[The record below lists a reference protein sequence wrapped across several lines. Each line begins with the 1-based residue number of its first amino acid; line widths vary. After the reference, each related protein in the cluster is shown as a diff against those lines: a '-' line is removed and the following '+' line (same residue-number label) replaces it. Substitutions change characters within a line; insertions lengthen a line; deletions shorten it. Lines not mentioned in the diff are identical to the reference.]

1 MIDIDAQ
8 NEWIDSLKEKLS
20 EIEELIEEAAKN
32 DWIGIKQ
39 TDLNSIKK
47 DVRYIDGMLD
57 RYHPDEYD
65 KGDFLY
71 HEQKEFESERG
82 RA

>member
-1 MIDIDAQ
+1 MIDLDAQ
-8 NEWIDSLKEKLS
+8 NEWIDCLKDKLS
-20 EIEELIEEAAKN
+20 EIEELIEEAMRCP
-32 DWIGIKQ
+32 WIGIEKV
-39 TDLNSIKK
+39 DLNSIRK

-71 HEQKEFESERG
+71 HEQKGFEAERG